1 MKHRSSIILAVF
13 VLLFSLCF
21 SLASCNDGEKADA
34 DIGNGR
40 GSSEIVNSE
49 LNRKIVYTVNIDLKA
64 ENVSDTKK
72 SISEKC
78 DSLGGYIESNN
89 ESYSDG
95 ECTDVRTTYRI
106 PTDKLDEFVSSVES
120 HGSIEDK
127 KVSSTDITTSYVNA
141 EAQKSALEERK
152 AALEEILADEG
163 ISASDRI
170 SVINEISAVNTS
182 LQEIEITLK
191 SYDSK
196 VDFSYVTV
204 NIEEPTSVIGIIVVL
219 AVLVAIPCAIIF
231 IYDLTQKRKAA
242 KSEK

>member
-1 MKHRSSIILAVF
+1 MKHKSRISLSVFIL
-13 VLLFSLCF
+13 LISLCL
-21 SLASCNDGEKADA
+21 SLVSCGEGEKVDTSLG
-34 DIGNGR
+34 DGKT
-40 GSSEIVNSE
+40 SSEIVNSE
-49 LNRKIVYTVNIDLKA
+49 LNRKIIYTVNIDL
-64 ENVSDTKK
+64 ETESISDAKVA
-72 SISEKC
+72 ISEKC
-78 DSLGGYIESNN
+78 AALGGYVESNN

-95 ECTDVRTTYRI
+95 ECTSVSTTYRI

-120 HGSIEDK
+120 QGSIDRK
-127 KVSSTDITTSYVNA
+127 RVSTTDITTSYVNA

-170 SVINEISAVNTS
+170 SVINEISSVNTA

-204 NIEEPTSVIGIIVVL
+204 NIDEPSSFIGVIIVLGVL
-219 AVLVAIPCAIIF
+219 IAIPCAIIL
-231 IYDLTQKRKAA
+231 IYDLSRKKKAA